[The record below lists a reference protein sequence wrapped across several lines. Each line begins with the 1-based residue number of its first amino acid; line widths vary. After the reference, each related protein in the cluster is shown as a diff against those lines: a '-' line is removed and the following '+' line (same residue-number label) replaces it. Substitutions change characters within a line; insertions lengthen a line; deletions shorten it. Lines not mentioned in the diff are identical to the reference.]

1 MRNLRLIW
9 VGALGILA
17 AAVAAGPMLAQAPPA
32 PAPAVGGPVRV
43 DISGEWAVTTH
54 EDTPHRQPGA
64 ELGDYTGLP
73 INASA
78 RQKGDHW
85 DASILSQPERQTQAH
100 PVQYHMRGPGPNLR
114 ILRILNPVTQQL
126 IAYTMAGHFGRADR
140 IIYVDGRNHPS
151 DYSEHT
157 WDGYSTGEWDS
168 DGHFNVVTTHM
179 KYGVIQRNGTPA
191 SPYGVMREHFA
202 RHGLYMVSLFFIDDP
217 IFLEEP
223 LVRSQN
229 WTWDPGQDLEFGI
242 PFEPVDELG
251 DRPLGWVPHW
261 PFGTR
266 PTEFGEAHNI
276 PFEATRGGKESTYP
290 EYMEKIKQLAAE
302 DAARKA
308 EEAKKAAAAA
318 PAKKK

>member
-1 MRNLRLIW
+1 MRNLRLLG
-9 VGALGILA
+9 VAALGTLA
-17 AAVAAGPMLAQAPPA
+17 AAVVAGPILAQAPVA
-32 PAPAVGGPVRV
+32 PAGGPVRV

-54 EDTPHRQPGA
+54 EDTPHRAPGA

-73 INASA
+73 INDSA
-78 RQKGDHW
+78 RQKAEAW

-114 ILRILNPVTQQL
+114 ILKILNPVTQQHY
-126 IAYTMAGHFGRADR
+126 AYTMAGHFGRADR
-140 IIYVDGRNHPS
+140 IIYIDGRNHPS

-191 SPYGVMREHFA
+191 SPYGVLREHFS
-202 RHGLYMVSLFFIDDP
+202 RHGLYMVSLFFVDDP
-217 IFLEEP
+217 IYLEEP
-223 LVRSQN
+223 LARSQN
-229 WTWDPGQDLEFGI
+229 WTWAPDQDIQFGV

-261 PFGTR
+261 PLGSLQL
-266 PTEFGEAHNI
+266 EYSQAHNI
-276 PFEATRGGKESTYP
+276 PWKATIGGKESIYP
-290 EYMEKIKQLAAE
+290 EYMEKIKQFRAEE
-302 DAARKA
+302 DAQKA